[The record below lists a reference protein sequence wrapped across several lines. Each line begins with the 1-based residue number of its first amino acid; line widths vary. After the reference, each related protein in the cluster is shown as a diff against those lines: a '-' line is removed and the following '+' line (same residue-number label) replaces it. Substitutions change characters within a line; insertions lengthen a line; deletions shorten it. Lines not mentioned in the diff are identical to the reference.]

1 MKNKKGQALIEFVI
15 ILPVLLFVIF
25 LSLDFGT
32 ITFDKNR
39 MNDIMNDVIK
49 MYNDNKSTNEI
60 ESFVKNNIKDSNI
73 TIKLDGEYIKV
84 NINKRHN
91 FYTPG
96 LSKIM
101 GENYNIE
108 VERMVY
114 NEIE

>member
-39 MNDIMNDVIK
+39 INDIMNDVIK
-49 MYNDNKSTNEI
+49 MYNDNING
-60 ESFVKNNIKDSNI
+60 SNI

-114 NEIE
+114 NEIK

>member
-15 ILPVLLFVIF
+15 ILPILLFVIF

-49 MYNDNKSTNEI
+49 MYNDNKPTNEI
-60 ESFVKNNIKDSNI
+60 ENFVKNNIKGSNI
-73 TIKLDGEYIKV
+73 TIKLDGEYMKIY
-84 NINKRHN
+84 INKKHT